1 MPAACGWEMQYSIA
15 TPSTGYLL
23 QQWRSA
29 LTENADI
36 LLYDCDVAAGE
47 TGMTF
52 IERLSLL
59 VGADVAASTDKTGN
73 TALGGDWELEKST
86 GSIETTCCRCGFL
99 PGSE

>member
-1 MPAACGWEMQYSIA
+1 M
-15 TPSTGYLL
+15 
-23 QQWRSA
+23 
-29 LTENADI
+29 
-36 LLYDCDVAAGE
+36 
-47 TGMTF
+47 
-52 IERLSLL
+52 ERLSLL